1 MRLMKIRLR
10 FRGAGSDSADAPR
23 AGVAETS
30 RPGGPDDSRHLRHN
44 LSISIWVRW
53 FVIITWVAQFNYR
66 VNLED
71 PNYLPTMLFAM
82 AVLALNGYVHY
93 RILTNRP
100 VTWRWMLALS
110 VMDMTMITAGI
121 AISTRF
127 QNTYFVLYYPALA
140 MFAVTFTSFRL
151 NLAWTTMAAIIYAA
165 MSLSLAPGVDF
176 DTKEEKV
183 LFTRIAVM
191 FAVVAAVNLISRFER
206 IRRLAA
212 VERERELQRER
223 VDLSQTMHDTVAQAA
238 YMIGLGLETAIELAS
253 GKNGKDRDNRK
264 EVVAKLE
271 AIHSLSRTTMWEL
284 RHPIDARRIFEG
296 RELGPALMSY
306 ASTFGTITSIPA
318 RVVQSGEE
326 PMLSIATRRRL
337 FSIVH
342 NALTNAFRHSR
353 AGEVIIGLDF
363 EKTGLRLS
371 VSDDGVGLPSDY
383 AQRGH
388 GLRNMREEAERM
400 GGNLEA
406 GPGDNG
412 RGVRVTCSVPYQ
424 GNLEE
429 A

>member
-1 MRLMKIRLR
+1 MRLIPIRLR
-10 FRGAGSDSADAPR
+10 LRGAVPDSTDAPP
-23 AGVAETS
+23 AGVAETPRS
-30 RPGGPDDSRHLRHN
+30 GAPDDSGHLRHN

-53 FVIITWVAQFNYR
+53 FVIITWMAQFNYR
-66 VNLED
+66 ANLED
-71 PNYLPTMLFAM
+71 PNYLPTMLFAT

-100 VTWRWMLALS
+100 VSWRWMLALS

-176 DTKEEKV
+176 DAKEEKV

-253 GKNGKDRDNRK
+253 GKNGNDKDNRK

-271 AIHSLSRTTMWEL
+271 AIHSLSKTTMWEL
-284 RHPIDARRIFEG
+284 RHPIDARHIFEG
-296 RELGPALMSY
+296 RELGPALRSY
-306 ASTFGTITSIPA
+306 ASTFAAITSIPA

-326 PMLSIATRRRL
+326 PTLSIATRRRL
-337 FSIVH
+337 FSIAH
-342 NALTNAFRHSR
+342 NALTNAFRHSQ
-353 AGEVIIGLDF
+353 AGEVIIALDF
-363 EKTGLRLS
+363 DKAGLRLS
-371 VSDDGVGLPSDY
+371 VSDDGVGLPPDF

-400 GGNLEA
+400 GGSLQA
-406 GPGDNG
+406 TPGDNG
-412 RGVRVTCSVPYQ
+412 RGARVTCSVPYQ
-424 GNLEE
+424 GNLED